1 VIYQERSDDMN
12 FEKDII
18 PLTSQGTYEVNV
30 RFRNF
35 KSTIDEY
42 VNDYGLQLNPDFQRV
57 HVWNENQERS
67 YIEFILRGGNISKTF
82 YLTLARIPPSS

>member
-1 VIYQERSDDMN
+1 MN

-42 VNDYGLQLNPDFQRV
+42 VNDYGLQLNPDFQRG